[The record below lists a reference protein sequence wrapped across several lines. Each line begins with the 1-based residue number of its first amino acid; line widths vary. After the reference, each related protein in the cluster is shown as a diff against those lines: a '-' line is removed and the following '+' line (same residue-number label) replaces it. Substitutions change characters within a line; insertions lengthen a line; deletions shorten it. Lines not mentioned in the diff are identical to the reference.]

1 MNVQQLRQSLKHQW
15 LTYYRDN
22 RDWLVHLAVWVNDN
36 GQRRP
41 SASFILATLSVLEP
55 RLTQLL
61 PLVVGLNNSPDRII
75 TALGLNFSPDD
86 ALKDLGKEENSQQPK
101 MLPAQVS
108 PPMRSPEKV
117 EGEDAEEPFPVDGA
131 GQPARSP
138 SQMAAREDEFCGGR
152 RGDNPRDR

>member
-1 MNVQQLRQSLKHQW
+1 MNVQQLRQSLRHRW
-15 LTYYRDN
+15 LIYYRDN

-41 SASFILATLSVLEP
+41 SSSFILATLSVLEP

-61 PLVVGLNNSPDRII
+61 PLVVGLSNSPDRII

-86 ALKDLGKEENSQQPK
+86 ALEDLDLAQNQPDPQPK

-108 PPMRSPEKV
+108 PPV
-117 EGEDAEEPFPVDGA
+117 ESASMEASGE
-131 GQPARSP
+131 RSP
-138 SQMAAREDEFCGGR
+138 SEMAAQKDENCGGR
-152 RGDNPRDR
+152 HGDNPRDR